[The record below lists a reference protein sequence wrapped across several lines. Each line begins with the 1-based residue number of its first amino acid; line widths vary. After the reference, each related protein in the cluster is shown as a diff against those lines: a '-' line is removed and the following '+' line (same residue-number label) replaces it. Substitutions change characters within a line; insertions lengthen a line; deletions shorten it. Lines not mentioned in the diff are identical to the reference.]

1 MDEEIRV
8 NDLVV
13 APEVVETIVRL
24 SAEKV
29 EGVAAVGQPGELN
42 GLFSFFSQKKA
53 DPAVPAVTL
62 KIVDSKLD
70 ITVHLAVLFGYSFVT
85 LAHSVRELIAKSV
98 ESQVGIEVAAVN
110 VYIDSLLF
118 PKE

>member
-29 EGVAAVGQPGELN
+29 EGVAAVGQPADLN
-42 GLFSFFSQKKA
+42 GLFSFFAPKKA
-53 DPAVPAVTL
+53 DTPVPAVTL
-62 KIVDSKLD
+62 KLVDSKLD

-85 LAHSVRELIAKSV
+85 LAQSVRELVAKSV
-98 ESQVGIEVAAVN
+98 ESQVGVEVASVN

>member
-13 APEVVETIVRL
+13 APEVVETIVAL

-29 EGVAAVGQPGELN
+29 EGVAAVGQPSDLS

-53 DPAVPAVTL
+53 DPAVPAVSL
-62 KIVDSKLD
+62 ELVDDKLQ
-70 ITVHLAVLFGYSFVT
+70 ITVRLAVLFGYSFVT
-85 LAHSVRELIAKSV
+85 LAQSVRELVSKSV
-98 ESQVGIEVAAVN
+98 SSQVGLEVSCVN

>member
-53 DPAVPAVTL
+53 DPAVTL

-85 LAHSVRELIAKSV
+85 LAQSVRELIAKSV

>member
-24 SAEKV
+24 AAEGV
-29 EGVAAVGQPGELN
+29 EGVAAVGQLSDLN

-53 DPAVPAVTL
+53 DATVPAVTL
-62 KIVDSKLD
+62 KLADSKLEV
-70 ITVHLAVLFGYSFVT
+70 TVRLSVIFGYAFT
-85 LAHSVRELIAKSV
+85 DLAQAVREAVATSV
-98 ESQVGIEVAAVN
+98 ASQVGVEVSAVN